1 MDKNVYLVMG
11 LDDFW
16 NKTIFYASLDK
27 SKAKEYTIGLLKE
40 CFAEDDKYCM
50 GEITSN
56 KKKIESDEATIR
68 ALSSSIA
75 YDGRDETISKLSKR
89 VEKLKKDNDLR
100 YKRLNRDYEK
110 DFSMLCSLKGIHI
123 VEISL
128 DDASNSIGID
138 DYF

>member
-1 MDKNVYLVMG
+1 MDKNVYFVMG

-40 CFAEDDKYCM
+40 RFSGEDKFF
-50 GEITSN
+50 I
-56 KKKIESDEATIR
+56 KKIMTSKKEIESNEATIR
-68 ALSSSIA
+68 ALNSSIA
-75 YDGRDETISKLSKR
+75 YDGRDEIISKLSKR
-89 VEKLKKDNDLR
+89 VDILKKENERHERSLR
-100 YKRLNRDYEK
+100 RDYDK

-128 DDASNSIGID
+128 DDASSSIGID